1 MSLKSYKNEVYLNY
15 GYLAIEKNFK
25 PANTFE
31 KEAIVNSLW
40 LLSFNRELTDY
51 PEENLNKLILIKEN
65 LNYLIKVAEHMQ
77 ISTEQDHLFIQ
88 SILTFFKITSN
99 KKNLLDMFDFLL
111 IKLAGLLTPYNDMS
125 HSNLLSAPK
134 FTNESSSRNYANP
147 FSALHENNQ
156 IQEL

>member
-99 KKNLLDMFDFLL
+99 KKNLLDMFDFLIYCRL
-111 IKLAGLLTPYNDMS
+111 RNLQTNRLQETMQIHFLHCKKIIKFRSCKFRILWYNI
-125 HSNLLSAPK
+125 LRK
-134 FTNESSSRNYANP
+134 CQR
-147 FSALHENNQ
+147 
-156 IQEL
+156 